1 VATPGRN
8 EPCPCGSGRRYKLCH
23 GRIVPQAR
31 RVDFVVAGTQKGGTS
46 ALDVYLR
53 DHPQVCMPATVKE
66 VHYFD
71 DEPHFARGADYTIY
85 HGFFEPRATDRV
97 VGEATPY
104 YMYWAPVAARIHAYN
119 PAMKFII
126 LLRNPATRAYSHWNM
141 EVKKKRETLPFEEAL
156 AREDERLA
164 ATPTRQHKRISY
176 VDRGRYSVQLARLR
190 ALFPAEQILVMR
202 SDALK
207 RDPAAALAEV
217 ARFLDIPPFPP
228 LAPRV
233 VNNLPYEKPMSVAA
247 SAWLQRAFEG
257 EIDALESMLGWDL
270 SDWRRPVA
278 TGS

>member
-31 RVDFVVAGTQKGGTS
+31 KVDFVIAGTQKGGTS

-53 DHPQVCMPATVKE
+53 EHPQLCMPTSVKE

-71 DEPHFARGADYTIY
+71 DEAHFARGADYTIY
-85 HGFFEPRATDRV
+85 HGFFEPRASDRA

-104 YMYWAPVAARIHAYN
+104 YMYWEPVAARIHAYN
-119 PAMKFII
+119 PAMKFVI

-141 EVKKKRETLPFEEAL
+141 EVKKKRETLSFEEAL

-190 ALFPAEQILVMR
+190 ALFPPEQVLVMR
-202 SDALK
+202 SDELR
-207 RDPAAALAEV
+207 RDPAQALAKVTDFIGVEPLAATPSLSV
-217 ARFLDIPPFPP
+217 NEFPYDAPMSAAAARFLHEAF
-228 LAPRV
+228 
-233 VNNLPYEKPMSVAA
+233 A
-247 SAWLQRAFEG
+247 S
-257 EIDALESMLGWDL
+257 EIETLERTLGWDL
-270 SDWRRPVA
+270 ADWKKPVA
-278 TGS
+278 GS